1 MVYSQRNNG
10 DKASVHVATDLGAC
24 PEPLGAFAW
33 GRLKA
38 LAAGEPVEQKV
49 MQLSLRNSAI
59 KIKSSG
65 TGELQKGSAHIE
77 QCCIQRVSEREVQ
90 TSLVQVL
97 NGSRSWDILSKASA
111 KCSTQQLAAIGLN
124 PEPTPPSFP
133 DRFGGAR
140 LRDSL
145 RARTPTS
152 VDRPL

>member
-24 PEPLGAFAW
+24 PGPLGAFAL

-65 TGELQKGSAHIE
+65 TGELQKGRPH
-77 QCCIQRVSEREVQ
+77 RTVLHSERVGESGAKQ
-90 TSLVQVL
+90 P
-97 NGSRSWDILSKASA
+97 RS
-111 KCSTQQLAAIGLN
+111 STQW
-124 PEPTPPSFP
+124 
-133 DRFGGAR
+133 
-140 LRDSL
+140 
-145 RARTPTS
+145 
-152 VDRPL
+152 